1 MRLDDESRM
10 IAGGEGSTG
19 QRNERGRWR
28 ELRFGFLLAA
38 LLLLLL
44 FYPFHDGTPIANL
57 LFAAVNLAVLA
68 AGVFAANRSR
78 KTLLVAVALG
88 LPMLAL
94 QWIHLLTH
102 DPMAGD
108 FMYVGIVLFYIFT
121 IWQVLSEVLRPGM
134 VTQDNICG
142 AIAAY
147 ILTAIAWAAIYGF
160 VDNLVPGSFIIYG
173 RSDEVSPMTMQDFLF
188 FSFTTLTSTGYG
200 DILPVGRH
208 AQSLAMLEQMAGVFY
223 VAILI
228 ARLAGLYQPRAL
240 RHRDRGRDDLEH

>member
-1 MRLDDESRM
+1 MRLDDENRM
-10 IAGGEGSTG
+10 IAGGEGSTDQG
-19 QRNERGRWR
+19 TERGRWR

-57 LFAAVNLAVLA
+57 LFAALNLVILA

-78 KTLLVAVALG
+78 KTLLVAVILG
-88 LPMLAL
+88 LPTLAL
-94 QWIHLLTH
+94 QWIHLLTR
-102 DPMAGD
+102 DPLAGN
-108 FMYVGIVLFYIFT
+108 FMYVAIVLFYIFT
-121 IWQVLSEVLRPGM
+121 IWQVLAEVLRPGM

-147 ILTAIAWAAIYGF
+147 ILTAVAWAALYGL
-160 VDNLVPGSFIIYG
+160 VDNLVPGSFVIYG
-173 RSDEVSPMTMQDFLF
+173 QSDTVNPMTMQDFLF

-200 DILPVGRH
+200 DILPVSRH

-228 ARLAGLYQPRAL
+228 ARLAGLYQPRAAR
-240 RHRDRGRDDLEH
+240 RHERRPDDLEH

>member
-1 MRLDDESRM
+1 MRLDDRRRM
-10 IAGGEGSTG
+10 RTGEDNGADHDDD
-19 QRNERGRWR
+19 RGRWK

-44 FYPFHDGTPIANL
+44 FYPFHDGTPVANL
-57 LFAAVNLAVLA
+57 LFAAVNLAILA

-78 KTLLVAVALG
+78 RTLLAALALG
-88 LPMLAL
+88 LPALAL
-94 QWIHLLTH
+94 QWTHLLTGNAL
-102 DPMAGD
+102 AGN
-108 FMYVGIVLFYIFT
+108 FMFIAIVMFYIFT
-121 IWQVLSEVLRPGM
+121 IWQVLSEVLRPGV

-147 ILTAIAWAAIYGF
+147 ILTAVAWAALYAL
-160 VDNLVPGSFIIYG
+160 VDNLVPGSFIIDG
-173 RSDEVSPMTMQDFLF
+173 QSDTVTPMSMQDFLF

-200 DILPVGRH
+200 DILPVSRH
-208 AQSLAMLEQMAGVFY
+208 AQSLAILQQLAGVFY

-240 RHRDRGRDDLEH
+240 RHRNKRQDDR